1 MEFIDSMKFKFIGKT
16 NQDNYPK
23 EILEDA
29 GVPFSAE
36 KVSRIHAE
44 TTITGTFTSSDNF
57 YFNGRL
63 VGDIKLENK
72 LVLGE
77 KTQIIGNIFAVN
89 LICLGKIEGQVY
101 VREKA
106 MFGRSSQFKGK
117 ISAPVLEVENGAI
130 FNAECFMESS
140 EVPVPEPVVSVREI
154 PVDKP
159 REKIPEEV
167 SVSAE
172 EVESIVEEN
181 SEISF
186 LNGIFRSNTKEE

>member
-16 NQDNYPK
+16 SQDNYPK

-89 LICLGKIEGQVY
+89 LICLGKVEGQVF
-101 VREKA
+101 VKEKA

-117 ISAPVLEVENGAI
+117 ISAPVLEVETGAI
-130 FNAECFMESS
+130 FNAECFMGPS
-140 EVPVPEPVVSVREI
+140 ELPVPEPVVPVEEI
-154 PVDKP
+154 SIDKP
-159 REKIPEEV
+159 EEHISQEV
-167 SVSAE
+167 PVSAR
-172 EVESIVEEN
+172 EVEPVGQEN

-186 LNGIFRSNTKEE
+186 LNGIFGSNTKE